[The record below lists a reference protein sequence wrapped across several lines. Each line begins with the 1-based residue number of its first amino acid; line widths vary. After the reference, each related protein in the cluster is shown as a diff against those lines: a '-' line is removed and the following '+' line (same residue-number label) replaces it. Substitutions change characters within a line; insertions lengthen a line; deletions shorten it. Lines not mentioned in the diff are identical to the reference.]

1 MFVLNERL
9 LTRSTQ
15 LIFTLCSMWK
25 TSNNILH
32 TYHGI
37 LVISELVVAQ
47 SDIQNATHMTTKG
60 TMGEKEETT
69 ETEREREHVAG
80 RKGRAREEA
89 RKREKTE
96 EGRLGGDDAC
106 AAATICMTLTMH
118 DFTNPNKDD
127 M

>member
-1 MFVLNERL
+1 M

-69 ETEREREHVAG
+69 ETERERE
-80 RKGRAREEA
+80 RACSGEERTCEGGGEKA
-89 RKREKTE
+89 RKDRRREI
-96 EGRLGGDDAC
+96 GRR
-106 AAATICMTLTMH
+106 
-118 DFTNPNKDD
+118 
-127 M
+127 